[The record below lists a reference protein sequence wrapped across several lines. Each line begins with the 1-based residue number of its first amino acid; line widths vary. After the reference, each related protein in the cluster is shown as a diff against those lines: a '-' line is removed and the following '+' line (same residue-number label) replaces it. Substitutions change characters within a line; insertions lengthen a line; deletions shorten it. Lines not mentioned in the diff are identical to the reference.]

1 MKVSAKDPSLN
12 ILAYVQNAGN
22 RKNGAETVGFM
33 KDAARQDTVM
43 ISAQGRDIREA
54 VNIAKSQPEVREE
67 MVEAIRA
74 RIQNGT
80 YEMDSERIAANMI
93 VESLFNDVE

>member
-12 ILAYVQNAGN
+12 ILAYVQNVRN
-22 RKNGAETVGFM
+22 RKNGAESAGIP
-33 KDAARQDTVM
+33 KDAAGPDTVM
-43 ISAQGRDIREA
+43 ISARARDIREA
-54 VNIAKSQPEVREE
+54 VSIAKSQPDVREE

-80 YEMDSERIAANMI
+80 YEMDSERIAAAMI
-93 VESLFNDVE
+93 VESLFNDME